1 MHVNARTDNSYSEV
15 QRSGELGG
23 VHCCA
28 CVTGRGHHNG
38 SVCTCV
44 CECVC
49 VCVCPSI
56 CKQVQYLY
64 VDNHGPVNLSLGSL
78 MLPMLFLSSFCDD
91 IITRQERCGL
101 HQTTPRPLLL

>member
-1 MHVNARTDNSYSEV
+1 MNRTTLILKYKEVENWEEYIVVLVCQEEDIIMEVCVHV
-15 QRSGELGG
+15 
-23 VHCCA
+23 
-28 CVTGRGHHNG
+28 
-38 SVCTCV
+38 CV
-44 CECVC
+44 CVCLC

-91 IITRQERCGL
+91 IIVKQERCGL